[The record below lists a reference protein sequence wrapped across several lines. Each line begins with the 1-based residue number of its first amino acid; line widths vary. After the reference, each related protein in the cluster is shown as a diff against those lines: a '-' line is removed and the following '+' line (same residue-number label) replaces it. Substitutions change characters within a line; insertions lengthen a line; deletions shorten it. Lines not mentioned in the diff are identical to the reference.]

1 MYAPRDL
8 TIFIVLACASGMAT
22 SSLAPQQPAPGSAGT
37 SSTGQSPSEAKPE
50 EYTLDLIETSK
61 AIYPSAAKEQTIQ
74 GQVVG
79 MILVSESGSVSNVH
93 FFRGDPLLTAA
104 AEEAARKWKFKPV
117 VKEGKP
123 IPVVARATFNFVL
136 ADDVQ
141 DTQDVAAT
149 LDQIGPPPQRVRVS
163 QGVSVGLLVYKVQ
176 PKYPIEARYA
186 RIQGSVV
193 LGAVISKD
201 GSIEGLTL
209 ISGHPMLAPAAVDS
223 VKQWRYKPYLLM
235 GNPVEVDT
243 EILVNFT
250 LSSR

>member
-1 MYAPRDL
+1 
-8 TIFIVLACASGMAT
+8 MAQT
-22 SSLAPQQPAPGSAGT
+22 SSPSPQQPAPASAGIGST
-37 SSTGQSPSEAKPE
+37 EQSSSAAKPE

-61 AIYPSAAKEQTIQ
+61 AIYPAAAKEQRIQ

-79 MILVSESGSVSNVH
+79 MILVSESGSVANVH
-93 FFRGDPLLTAA
+93 FFRGDALLTAA
-104 AEEAARKWKFKPV
+104 AEEAAKKWKFKPV

-136 ADDVQ
+136 ADDAQ

-149 LDQIGPPPQRVRVS
+149 LDQIGPPPRRVRVS
-163 QGVSVGLLVYKVQ
+163 QGVSAGLLVYKVQ
-176 PKYPIEARYA
+176 PEYPIEARYA

-193 LGAVISKD
+193 LRAVISKD

-209 ISGHPMLAPAAVDS
+209 ISGHPMLAPAAIDA

-250 LSSR
+250 LSPR